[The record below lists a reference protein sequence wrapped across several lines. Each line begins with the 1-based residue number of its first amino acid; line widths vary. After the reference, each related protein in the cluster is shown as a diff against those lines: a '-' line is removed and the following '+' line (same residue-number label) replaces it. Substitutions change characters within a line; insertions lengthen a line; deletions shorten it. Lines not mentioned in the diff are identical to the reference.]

1 MNYSTKVSENLHAAT
16 IPVYL
21 QLIFM
26 ALFKIRKFLLI
37 KLVSG
42 YKPFV
47 LEKKGKSKN
56 WPFIGPSSINSARKL
71 AVIGAL
77 DRPRYEL

>member
-56 WPFIGPSSINSARKL
+56 WPLIGPSSGNCARKL
-71 AVIGAL
+71 AVNGAF
-77 DRPRYEL
+77 DRPRKEL